1 MTQEQIQYLVG
12 CAKTCK
18 RVYRNTGKMPHHSKI
33 IMTNG
38 YTLSGGHNIDV
49 REDCTKDWDNFLQE
63 LVDNGIFR
71 VARIRPNK
79 IEYSFTSL
87 NIVEQI
93 LSIYDVP
100 YEQ

>member
-38 YTLSGGHNIDV
+38 YTLSGDHNIDV
-49 REDCTKDWDNFLQE
+49 REDCTKDWDNFFKSWLIMGYLE
-63 LVDNGIFR
+63 LRESD
-71 VARIRPNK
+71 PTK
-79 IEYSFTSL
+79 
-87 NIVEQI
+87 
-93 LSIYDVP
+93 
-100 YEQ
+100 